1 LANRRRDFLMDVIFL
16 GNIDKR
22 LQKQNKKIEAD
33 KKEDEDEKKKKDT
46 TTTKKV
52 QSSLPKNLTTS

>member
-1 LANRRRDFLMDVIFL
+1 MDVIFL

-33 KKEDEDEKKKKDT
+33 KKGDEDEKKDT

>member
-1 LANRRRDFLMDVIFL
+1 MDVIFL